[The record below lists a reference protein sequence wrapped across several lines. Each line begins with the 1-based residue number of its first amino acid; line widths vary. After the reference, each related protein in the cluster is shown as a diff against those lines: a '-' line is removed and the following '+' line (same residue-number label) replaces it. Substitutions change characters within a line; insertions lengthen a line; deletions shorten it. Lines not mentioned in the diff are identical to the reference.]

1 MLDIIL
7 GRQNI
12 PWHHFRSLH
21 IPGVANSA
29 TPFFPIFHDR
39 KQVPLNQIFSA
50 MRIPCQLPASIW
62 EALNPQVQRYLLIAT
77 IYPLLILLFFH
88 IPKAT
93 YALFLAYAMRRKL
106 HPCLPT
112 TFVSNWMFTVIFI
125 WAWNFVRG
133 TVSEIRAYFTL
144 NKRDRDAKMRVKI
157 WKNIFVYVVFMLVIV
172 AEGKRVEWDRG
183 WIQWWIERFNPDV
196 GIANYKRR
204 RLGMPD
210 VSRG

>member
-1 MLDIIL
+1 M
-7 GRQNI
+7 
-12 PWHHFRSLH
+12 
-21 IPGVANSA
+21 
-29 TPFFPIFHDR
+29 
-39 KQVPLNQIFSA
+39 
-50 MRIPCQLPASIW
+50 
-62 EALNPQVQRYLLIAT
+62 
-77 IYPLLILLFFH
+77 
-88 IPKAT
+88 
-93 YALFLAYAMRRKL
+93 
-106 HPCLPT
+106 
-112 TFVSNWMFTVIFI
+112 
-125 WAWNFVRG
+125 
-133 TVSEIRAYFTL
+133 SEIRAYFTL